1 MARDFLIIEI
11 NGVGVERRFNS
22 SRDICHYR
30 RSHLY
35 PDTIEAIMLQMC
47 TDGFV
52 ICEEY
57 KNILDE
63 MEAKDIELI
72 LDDHQQEDDLA
83 SVVYISDVEDLDN
96 LENDPEDGSIL
107 ASLVGKEHSL
117 PSTSK
122 VTRTQRQV
130 GSTQG
135 PRSLRYHNRHPGL
148 YKE

>member
-1 MARDFLIIEI
+1 M
-11 NGVGVERRFNS
+11 
-22 SRDICHYR
+22 
-30 RSHLY
+30 
-35 PDTIEAIMLQMC
+35 
-47 TDGFV
+47 

-72 LDDHQQEDDLA
+72 LDNHQQEDDLA
-83 SVVYISDVEDLDN
+83 SVMYISDVEDLDN
-96 LENDPEDGSIL
+96 LENDPEDGFTL
-107 ASLVGKEHSL
+107 ASLAKKEHSL

-135 PRSLRYHNRHPGL
+135 PRSLRYHNRHPGQ